1 MLGDDKKYLAALIT
15 LKIDEKGNF
24 LPEVLDMIK
33 GLESESKNIVEAIDD
48 DKIKIFIK
56 HCIDEVNKKAV
67 SRAQLVRKWTILPND
82 FSVDS
87 GEFTP
92 TLKLKRKVISQKYS
106 KFIEKMYQDP
116 KF

>member
-1 MLGDDKKYLAALIT
+1 MIT
-15 LKIDEKGNF
+15 LKIDEKGNL
-24 LPEVLDMIK
+24 LPEVLDFLKEI
-33 GLESESKNIVEAIDD
+33 ESTSTTIVEAINDE
-48 DKIKIFIK
+48 KIKIFVK
-56 HCIDEVNKKAV
+56 QCIEEVNKKAV
-67 SRAQLVRKWTILPND
+67 SRAQLVRKWTILPTD

-92 TLKLKRKVISQKYS
+92 TLKLKRKFISQKYS